1 MLEVS
6 DEVVRASTPLGAGLG
21 YSQNMC
27 GSLTAAALALGLKYG
42 RADRQ
47 ISRRPSWSRGNR
59 LVERFVERFQTVS
72 CAEITGRFGDFAS
85 PARIGHCTTIIAFA
99 TQEVASLLF
108 DPDESFSDPV
118 KEEYFARREKK

>member
-27 GSLTAAALALGLKYG
+27 GALTAAALALGLKYG
-42 RADRQ
+42 RADLH
-47 ISRRPSWSRGNR
+47 ISRKPSWSRGHR

-72 CAEITGRFGDFAS
+72 CAEITGRFEDFCS
-85 PARIGHCTTIIAFA
+85 PARIGHCMAIIAFA
-99 TQEVASLLF
+99 TQEAADLLF
-108 DPDESFSDPV
+108 EPDESYSDPI
-118 KEEYFARREKK
+118 KEEYFARREKN

>member
-42 RADRQ
+42 RADLQ
-47 ISRRPSWSRGNR
+47 ISRKPSWSRGHR

-72 CAEITGRFGDFAS
+72 CAEITGRFEDFSS
-85 PARIGHCTTIIAFA
+85 PARIGHKFGL
-99 TQEVASLLF
+99 VLF
-108 DPDESFSDPV
+108 PFSAFSDMQHPPNCLEFFQNIKV
-118 KEEYFARREKK
+118 LR